1 MDNKSI
7 RNVDEDGNKYW
18 CLNGKLHR
26 EDGPAIIRINGIK
39 EYFIHNK
46 RHRLDDPAWISSVSS
61 FRNEWFINGKLVT
74 DEIIKWATE
83 NNIDLDNLT
92 DVDIA
97 LIKISFT

>member
-1 MDNKSI
+1 MENKPI
-7 RNVDEDGNKYW
+7 CETDKDGNKW
-18 CLNGKLHR
+18 WSLNGKLHR

-39 EYFIHNK
+39 EYYIHNK
-46 RHRLDDPAWISSVSS
+46 RHRFDGPAWISSVSS

-92 DVDIA
+92 DVYIA

>member
-1 MDNKSI
+1 MENKPI
-7 RNVDEDGNKYW
+7 CETDKDGNKW
-18 CLNGKLHR
+18 WSLNGKLHR

-46 RHRLDDPAWISSVSS
+46 RHRLDGPAWISSVSS
-61 FRNEWFINGKLVT
+61 FRNEWFINGILVT
-74 DEIIKWATE
+74 PEITKWATE